1 VPRIL
6 VVDDHAIFRRRVV
19 QAIAKS
25 FPGAT
30 VDEAANGQQALT
42 LAGTRRYALVLL
54 DITMPGRGGLEV
66 LREMNCHCRGVPVL
80 MLSMHPEG
88 EYADSA
94 FQAGAS
100 GYLNKDSAPEE
111 LAGAIRTV
119 MAGRRYASAPQEGD
133 NDRMKRAADGNQ

>member
-1 VPRIL
+1 MPRIL
-6 VVDDHAIFRRRVV
+6 VVDDHAVFRRRVV

-42 LAGTRRYALVLL
+42 LVGTRRYALVLL

-66 LREMNCHCRGVPVL
+66 LREMKCHCRGVPVL

-94 FQAGAS
+94 
-100 GYLNKDSAPEE
+100 E
-111 LAGAIRTV
+111 
-119 MAGRRYASAPQEGD
+119 ASAELRVRIPICSHRVKSPSD
-133 NDRMKRAADGNQ
+133 TV